1 MDEEESEWAEA
12 LPAEEED
19 AEEEEFAYSSDERPF
34 ANQEDEDDVD
44 WEDVDGDSDGQA
56 QHDQDAAADDEE
68 GDSDPDQQEDSR
80 QVDWQALNAS
90 LERVHKRKRRPA
102 ARRMTKEEKQREFV
116 LHQSHLLLLL
126 AAQTKWNRACQQS
139 ALLRGLLL
147 SLTAGNSVAVD
158 FYTAFR
164 SNSGSS
170 SSETTTTY
178 LMELLVR
185 WFNEEFRLGAAPTE
199 AVQDERTLSESR
211 LMQVFYARQGS
222 HLELTLLFVMLCRA
236 LDVRCRLTC
245 ALDPLLVQHTKAF
258 EATSTQSGGGG
269 ISPGNKK
276 RRRRTNS
283 TQATGN
289 EAAVVSS
296 EPVWIWCEVLDS
308 KHRSWVHVDPVRR
321 LVNHT
326 EQVEEQRGKGAP
338 VSYVMSIDEH
348 GHWMDVTARYAAK
361 WSKTI
366 KLRLAHDWLQRCV
379 SQLNLASAASTSEKQ
394 QSESIRELE
403 AQQLQV
409 KTQHEEFPT
418 SLEGFKKHHL
428 YCLEQHLARN
438 ECIHPRKPVG
448 LFKGQAVFLVKD
460 KQVLLP
466 ARRWQRLGRVIKP
479 EEQAKPA
486 KRRSDGKNKRQ
497 NDGDSDEDGE
507 PRSSNSTQDGDSTDP
522 NAALYGQWQTTEFM
536 PEPVVDGRVPK
547 NQYGNIE
554 LWSQAHIP
562 RGGVHLQLPRIDT
575 LARDLGVDFAPAVVG
590 FEVKNGKTY
599 PKMDG
604 IVVAASAQELLL
616 DAHAHLQQTTIEQA
630 IAKNQK
636 IVLRRWEKLTKRLLL
651 QNRLNEDY
659 GHTKAAAMGS

>member
-1 MDEEESEWAEA
+1 MDEESEWADA
-12 LPAEEED
+12 QEEEE
-19 AEEEEFAYSSDERPF
+19 AEEEFAYSSDERPF
-34 ANQEDEDDVD
+34 ADQDDEDDVD
-44 WEDVDGDSDGQA
+44 WENVDGDGDGQV
-56 QHDQDAAADDEE
+56 QDEDAAEE
-68 GDSDPDQQEDSR
+68 DSDSDHGGGV

-126 AAQTKWNRACQQS
+126 AAQTKWNKVCQQS

-147 SLTAGNSVAVD
+147 SLTAGNSAAVD

-164 SNSGSS
+164 SSS
-170 SSETTTTY
+170 SSDTTTY

-185 WFNEEFRLGAAPTE
+185 WFNEEFRLRAAPTE
-199 AVQDERTLSESR
+199 ASDERALSESR
-211 LMQVFYARQGS
+211 LMQAFYARQGS

-236 LDVRCRLTC
+236 VDVRCRLTC

-258 EATSTQSGGGG
+258 EATSTQGG

-276 RRRRTNS
+276 RRRRNTS
-283 TQATGN
+283 AQATGN
-289 EAAVVSS
+289 EAVVVSS

-308 KHRSWVHVDPVRR
+308 KHSSWLHVDPVRR

-348 GHWMDVTARYAAK
+348 GHWMDVSARYAAK

-366 KLRLAHDWLQRCV
+366 KLRLAHDWIQRCL
-379 SQLNLASAASTSEKQ
+379 SQLNLASAASANEKHSEV
-394 QSESIRELE
+394 IRELE
-403 AQQLQV
+403 AQQLEV

-428 YCLEQHLARN
+428 YCLERHLARN

-448 LFKGQAVFLVKD
+448 LFKGQAVFMVKD

-479 EEQAKPA
+479 EEQANPA

-497 NDGDSDEDGE
+497 NDGDTDDDDE
-507 PRSSNSTQDGDSTDP
+507 PKRSSTTQDGESTDP
-522 NAALYGQWQTTEFM
+522 NAALYGQWQTTEFI

-562 RGGVHLQLPRIDT
+562 RGAVHLQLPRIDT

-604 IVVAASAQELLL
+604 IVVAASAQEMLL

-659 GHTKAAAMGS
+659 GHTKARSHQLD